1 MDPLWRWPE
10 AKKRGKSVFRVGV
23 SITIVLDSDT
33 HRVLFFSCQSFVKG
47 LSSPSSSPTRPS
59 GKIFLLASDF
69 CKQEKLAQRRSN
81 DPEAW
86 DLVPLPLRFFLVL
99 SSLRLA

>member
-1 MDPLWRWPE
+1 MALEHGLDVPEGFPNLVVRPKQSGGAWDVGGGLGLDPLWRWPE

-47 LSSPSSSPTRPS
+47 LSSPSS
-59 GKIFLLASDF
+59 
-69 CKQEKLAQRRSN
+69 
-81 DPEAW
+81 
-86 DLVPLPLRFFLVL
+86 
-99 SSLRLA
+99 